1 MKNFSLFFPDGIEN
15 GHGFDV
21 VEVQTVEL
29 AINALNEELNR
40 APSDGIDE
48 EGKNPFVSAN
58 LFSVT
63 KSCLSRSL
71 AESCEGAS

>member
-1 MKNFSLFFPDGIEN
+1 MFLYFFLDGIEN

-63 KSCLSRSL
+63 KSCLSWSL
-71 AESCEGAS
+71 VESCEGAS

>member
-1 MKNFSLFFPDGIEN
+1 M
-15 GHGFDV
+15 
-21 VEVQTVEL
+21 EVQTVEL
-29 AINALNEELNR
+29 AIHALNEELNS

-71 AESCEGAS
+71 VQSCEGAS

>member
-1 MKNFSLFFPDGIEN
+1 MFLYFFPDGIEN

-29 AINALNEELNR
+29 AINVLNEELNR

-71 AESCEGAS
+71 VESCEGAS